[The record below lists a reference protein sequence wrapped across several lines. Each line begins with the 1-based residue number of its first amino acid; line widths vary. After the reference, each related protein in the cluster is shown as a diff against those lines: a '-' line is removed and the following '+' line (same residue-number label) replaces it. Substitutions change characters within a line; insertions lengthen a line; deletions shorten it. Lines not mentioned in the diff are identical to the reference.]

1 MEQNDIRTPE
11 DVIVTAQQTTEV
23 AVPNASAGI
32 IKRFDYQNSF
42 NALTESQRQD
52 FRERG
57 KVIDVYN
64 SRSIMEFGQDAAKT
78 VSRVSDTILNKAKA
92 NTEDELTVMT
102 NQLLSEFQEKT
113 LPGEKARKT
122 TWLSYIP
129 WIGKRLQKSVDDELI
144 KRNTVGDNIKEIS
157 EKFVAMKSIAMSDT
171 AFLEEVA
178 KSIQENINMSHDDIM
193 TLMVKLDDVQMQLRQ
208 MEADPDTQLEALQ
221 ATRMAERRLKRKISN
236 LSSMEYVM
244 SECLMHVGAQMSNN
258 DDIAEKADLSTTYL
272 IPIYKLQ
279 CAIAITGRNAANS
292 AALEKLM
299 DDYANASLIAN
310 AKALSETTVQLAEM
324 TEGTIYKPETIR
336 QTQNIFVDMVKNV
349 KTIRENGDKQYDSM
363 LKELQKL
370 SVELETAAREG

>member
-1 MEQNDIRTPE
+1 MEQEKIVVSTTPE
-11 DVIVTAQQTTEV
+11 TTEV

-32 IKRFDYQNSF
+32 IKRFDYVNTFNS
-42 NALTESQRQD
+42 LTEAERQQL
-52 FRERG
+52 REKG

-102 NQLLSEFQEKT
+102 NQLLSEFQDKT

-129 WIGKRLQKSVDDELI
+129 WIGKKLQKSVDDELI

-157 EKFVAMKSIAMSDT
+157 EKFVAMKAIAMSDT

-178 KSIQENINMSHDDIM
+178 KSIQENINNSHEDIM

-279 CAIAITGRNAANS
+279 CAIGITGRNAANS

-336 QTQNIFVDMVKNV
+336 DTQNIFVDMVKRV
-349 KTIRENGDKQYDSM
+349 KSIRDNGDKQYDSM